1 MGRKRI
7 VLTLTVAEYL
17 AAKEYEEAASKSP
30 FTYNTRT
37 QRLSV
42 DIPAL
47 EKTVVT
53 AKKSK
58 RVCRE
63 SEKAFTVADL
73 N

>member
-7 VLTLTVAEYL
+7 VTHLTVEQYM
-17 AAKEYEEAASKSP
+17 AAKRYEEAASKSP

-37 QRLSV
+37 ERLKV

-47 EKTVVT
+47 EKLVVE

-63 SEKAFTVADL
+63 SEKAFTVNDL
-73 N
+73 